1 MGNFKTG
8 DEISRILRRE
18 RRIREGVQPVLE
30 SGVDVK
36 TINGETIVGPGN
48 LDVAGGGGPSA
59 PTDWGEV
66 TGNLAEQVDLKAA
79 LDAKQDTL
87 VSGSN
92 VKTVNGNSLLGS
104 GNISISGGYA
114 EGTSFPGSP
123 TTNQKFYRTDLNWLC
138 FYDGTRWLT
147 CQEFSEPI
155 ALAGKVFISAVPD
168 ASGYLSVRKDYQLY
182 ITTMT
187 NSIRVSSTSNGS
199 NFWTIN
205 LLRYNSSSATS
216 TVHTFNTSTLTA
228 GVYTNMKQTIN
239 APLDASAFFLSVEFA
254 KTGSPG
260 LLGIFSS
267 LQYRLIVT

>member
-1 MGNFKTG
+1 MSKLSGYEANRLLKK
-8 DEISRILRRE
+8 ESKRRKG
-18 RRIREGVQPVLE
+18 IQPVLE

-36 TINGETIVGPGN
+36 TINGETIVGSGN
-48 LDVAGGGGPSA
+48 LDVAGG
-59 PTDWGEV
+59 
-66 TGNLAEQVDLKAA
+66 
-79 LDAKQDTL
+79 
-87 VSGSN
+87 
-92 VKTVNGNSLLGS
+92 
-104 GNISISGGYA
+104 GGYA

-155 ALAGKVFISAVPD
+155 ALAGKVFISVTPD

-187 NSIRVSSTSNGS
+187 NSIRVSTTSNGS
-199 NFWTIN
+199 NFWDIN
-205 LLRYNSSSATS
+205 LLRYNSASSTA
-216 TVHTFNTSTLTA
+216 TVHTFNTSALTA
-228 GVYTNMKQTIN
+228 GVYTDMKQTIN
-239 APLDASAFFLSVEFA
+239 APLDSSAFFLSVEFA